1 MFLFS
6 HGNVD
11 TSSAIQFSFVFGL
24 IGFIPFLLLLC
35 GLFIIPNLLSL
46 SYSFVVMSQL
56 NILNKFKRVKI
67 KLSQHILSCVQYQQ
81 FDLSILHV
89 HEIEY

>member
-24 IGFIPFLLLLC
+24 IGFIPFLYTPFS
-35 GLFIIPNLLSL
+35 LFSKACLSIFPPFLFFSL
-46 SYSFVVMSQL
+46 SKG
-56 NILNKFKRVKI
+56 I
-67 KLSQHILSCVQYQQ
+67 
-81 FDLSILHV
+81 
-89 HEIEY
+89 